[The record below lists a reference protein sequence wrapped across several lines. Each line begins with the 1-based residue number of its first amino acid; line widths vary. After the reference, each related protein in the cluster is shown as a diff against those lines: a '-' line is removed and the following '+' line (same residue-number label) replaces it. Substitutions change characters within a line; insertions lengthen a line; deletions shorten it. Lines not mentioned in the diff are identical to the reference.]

1 MYRNVGNLDQILSL
15 KTRFLSFFWWVTNSP
30 FVAGLTHLDTFKS
43 FKHISLMGRKGSV
56 LCHGKMCFTKDKQ
69 DLPACK
75 FTSGALWVDHIPWQK
90 HIGFQNYCLPQASLS
105 NKQVDL
111 CKQQELQWS
120 LSSKIPHLKKQ
131 WFLGIFSPVQNVK
144 PTGPRDAK
152 WDWIEIN
159 HRVGSL
165 NDLRWSKWEITQ

>member
-1 MYRNVGNLDQILSL
+1 MISEDAFSIL
-15 KTRFLSFFWWVTNSP
+15 FWRVTNSP

-90 HIGFQNYCLPQASLS
+90 HIGFQTYCLPQASLS

-111 CKQQELQWS
+111 CKQQELQ
-120 LSSKIPHLKKQ
+120 
-131 WFLGIFSPVQNVK
+131 
-144 PTGPRDAK
+144 
-152 WDWIEIN
+152 
-159 HRVGSL
+159 
-165 NDLRWSKWEITQ
+165 